1 MYKRY
6 IIVGIVFF
14 LLVGAYFVF
23 FNDKKEDKEYEK
35 YYEKLIDREEYSDS
49 LSGVDLSIVEN
60 LESNDK
66 YSYIITFDNVS
77 IVNNKV
83 KILVSDGSSSSKNYF
98 PSFGIVDNKGYSII
112 PVSEEKG
119 DKQVKG
125 VNLTIL
131 ESEKINYLFIYYSS
145 NGNEQFV
152 RVKVSNYLG

>member
-23 FNDKKEDKEYEK
+23 FYDKKDNTYGEY
-35 YYEKLIDREEYSDS
+35 YDKLIEKGNYSDS
-49 LSGVDLSIVEN
+49 LNGVDLSIVEN
-60 LESNDK
+60 IEKDNK
-66 YSYIITFDNVS
+66 YSYIITFDKVS
-77 IVNNKV
+77 IVNNNV
-83 KILVSDGSSSSKNYF
+83 KILVSDGSEDSEKYF
-98 PSFGIVDNKGYSII
+98 PSFGIVDNEGYSII

-131 ESEKINYLFIYYSS
+131 ESEKINYLLIYYNS

>member
-6 IIVGIVFF
+6 IIVGLVFF
-14 LLVGAYFVF
+14 LLIGAYFIF
-23 FNDKKEDKEYEK
+23 FNDRKNNDYEK
-35 YYEKLIDREEYSDS
+35 YYTKLIEKDNYSDS
-49 LSGVDLSIVEN
+49 LSGVNLEIVES

-77 IVNNKV
+77 VVNNDV
-83 KILVSDGSSSSKNYF
+83 KILVSDGSEYKKDYF

-112 PVSEEKG
+112 PMSEEKG

-131 ESEKINYLFIYYSS
+131 ESEKINYLLIYYSS
-145 NGNEQFV
+145 NNHEQFV